1 MPKIREY
8 AAPELNFQEVPM
20 QGYGELR
27 GGAET
32 ARSFQRLGSAIET
45 GSEQIYQ
52 RQAQEETSDLNADFS
67 MLTAEVTDEIDSA
80 VQDGSINSQD
90 YLQKLQ
96 PRIDKLS
103 DGISTPAAR
112 RSFERNAARLTAV
125 AIKKASR
132 GQAMVAGAKAQAN
145 VQAEI
150 NNYSS
155 SLFVDPSSFQDN
167 IDAMRSSIEDQV
179 TSGALKAVDAE
190 KLQMVATRDL
200 AKGAVRGW
208 ARLDPDLAEKKLK
221 DFQPYLSGDQMSEM
235 QGYINQ
241 ERRANAAEAT
251 RLEAAEKRAEKLKGD
266 AWMEKNLNQIING
279 NLSTKTILSSPLKP
293 REKMSLINAVER
305 NAKDGG
311 GATDPRVKNR
321 IMQNILNGQIT
332 DVQQFVDQVGSG
344 INLKDLGE
352 LNGFLAKTPEGEAQ
366 IEGEKRLFELAK
378 KTLGNKDPM
387 TGGFQTDADS
397 EYNISRFMAEYQR
410 KKQEMIKAKK
420 PLSELVNP
428 DSKDYFGFRVK
439 EFKKTPQQILEY
451 QAQLTK
457 AQVAAQT
464 SQGSQKRLKVV
475 SPKGQ
480 SGTILEADKDKYLSQ
495 GFKVVD

>member
-241 ERRANAAEAT
+241 ERRANAAELA
-251 RLEAAEKRAEKLKGD
+251 RVEAAERRAEKLKGD

-311 GATDPRVKNR
+311 GATDPRIKNQ
-321 IMQNILNGQIT
+321 ITQKILTGEFT
-332 DVQQFVDQVGSG
+332 DVQQFVDQVGKG

-352 LNGFLAKTPEGEAQ
+352 LNNFLAKTPEGQAQ
-366 IEGEKRLFELAK
+366 IDGEKRLFELAR
-378 KTLGNKDPM
+378 KTISSKDYS
-387 TGGFQTDADS
+387 GAFNTDADS
-397 EYNISRFMAEYQR
+397 EYNITRFMADYQAA
-410 KKQEMIKAKK
+410 KNQMIKDGK
-420 PLSELVNP
+420 PVSSLVDPN
-428 DSKDYFGFRVK
+428 SADYFGLK
-439 EFKKTPQQILEY
+439 AKSYKLTPQQTIAL
-451 QAQLTK
+451 QADLQRKRATPERVGVIGKDGKSYTIEKSELPQALK
-457 AQVAAQT
+457 
-464 SQGSQKRLKVV
+464 QGYRLK
-475 SPKGQ
+475 GN
-480 SGTILEADKDKYLSQ
+480 
-495 GFKVVD
+495 

>member
-208 ARLDPDLAEKKLK
+208 ARLDPDLAEKN
-221 DFQPYLSGDQMSEM
+221 S
-235 QGYINQ
+235 
-241 ERRANAAEAT
+241 
-251 RLEAAEKRAEKLKGD
+251 
-266 AWMEKNLNQIING
+266 
-279 NLSTKTILSSPLKP
+279 
-293 REKMSLINAVER
+293 
-305 NAKDGG
+305 
-311 GATDPRVKNR
+311 R
-321 IMQNILNGQIT
+321 IFSHT
-332 DVQQFVDQVGSG
+332 
-344 INLKDLGE
+344 
-352 LNGFLAKTPEGEAQ
+352 
-366 IEGEKRLFELAK
+366 
-378 KTLGNKDPM
+378 
-387 TGGFQTDADS
+387 
-397 EYNISRFMAEYQR
+397 
-410 KKQEMIKAKK
+410 
-420 PLSELVNP
+420 
-428 DSKDYFGFRVK
+428 
-439 EFKKTPQQILEY
+439 
-451 QAQLTK
+451 
-457 AQVAAQT
+457 
-464 SQGSQKRLKVV
+464 
-475 SPKGQ
+475 
-480 SGTILEADKDKYLSQ
+480 
-495 GFKVVD
+495 